1 MPVFH
6 LDPTARL
13 QRFLGRELIADPNL
27 AVIEFVKN
35 SYDAG
40 ASEVFV
46 DFRLSGELDDHEILV
61 CDNGIGMDV
70 EAFEQ
75 NWMHPGYSYKVDPS
89 ASGTAP
95 ESPAAE
101 RLRARV
107 AAGEKGLGR
116 LAAGRLGRLLDVYT
130 RQTPGDAWLHV
141 IFDWDAFDR
150 MDIPM
155 RRVPVQYELGEEP
168 PDARYTA
175 GTVVRIRRPYFNWTH
190 RVRGRK
196 VPGRSDSRLGR
207 LRQDLAL
214 VMDPFA
220 RGSEDF
226 RIFLGVDR
234 PDLSQVAGLI
244 TPEELSVYDYVWEF
258 EIRPTEAAPTVR
270 RVVRRSPKV
279 VNKTGQAAESEL
291 VVPANQD
298 DGGEEGAT
306 GTLLAGPIKG
316 TFYYA
321 PPQVAERGAA
331 LGRPPGVYL
340 YRDRVRV
347 EPYGSPGDDWL
358 GVQARKASRQG
369 YAAIQPNSLTGHVE
383 ITREANPGLID
394 MSNRN
399 GLVENEAYDDLVA
412 RLRAEFRAFD
422 ALVLDEL
429 VRPNWEEPAARA
441 QLAAQR
447 AQAFTIALAAA
458 AGHSIRQPVAA
469 LGAELEIVE
478 AVAEKLADEA
488 LKHRLEG
495 VVKRSRLHLGAIDAS
510 LERLSAIESVDL
522 ANAFA
527 ELDLSAVVEEAVARA
542 TPFAEA
548 AGILIEAKAPSAIV
562 ISEPQALEEAVFELL
577 RNGLRATQ
585 EAGRRQAVSVTIE
598 RVGRSIEIL
607 IGDHGAGIAESV
619 RGRLFEETV
628 STSGQTG
635 FGLIHIR
642 ELLAL
647 VSAQVELRSTGPDG
661 STFAI
666 VVPAPASVRK
676 EA

>member
-27 AVIEFVKN
+27 AIIEFVKN

-40 ASEVFV
+40 AAEVFV
-46 DFRLSGELDDHEILV
+46 DFRLDGDLDDHEIV
-61 CDNGIGMDV
+61 ISDNGIGMDV
-70 EAFEQ
+70 RAFEQ
-75 NWMHPGYSYKVDPS
+75 NWMHPGYSHKVDPF
-89 ASGTAP
+89 AP
-95 ESPAAE
+95 GVAPDSSAAE
-101 RLRARV
+101 RQRSRV

-130 RQTPGDAWLHV
+130 RQAPGDPWLHV
-141 IFDWDAFDR
+141 IFDWDEFDR

-155 RRVPVQYELGEEP
+155 RRVPVRYEVGQEP
-168 PDARYTA
+168 ADARYTA

-196 VPGRSDSRLGR
+196 VAGRSDSRLGR

-214 VMDPFA
+214 LMDPFA
-220 RGSEDF
+220 RSGEDF
-226 RIFLGVDR
+226 RVFLGVDR
-234 PDLSQVAGLI
+234 PELTQHAGLI
-244 TPEELSVYDYVWEF
+244 TPEELSVRDYVWEF
-258 EIRPTEAAPTVR
+258 EIRPTRTAPIVH
-270 RVVRRSPKV
+270 RVIRRSPAV
-279 VNKTGQAAESEL
+279 VKKTGHPAESKL
-291 VVPANQD
+291 DVPSALEAE
-298 DGGEEGAT
+298 DGDGAT
-306 GTLLAGPIKG
+306 EALRAGPIRG
-316 TFYYA
+316 AFYYA

-331 LGRPPGVYL
+331 LGRPSGVYL

-369 YAAIQPNSLTGHVE
+369 YAAIQPNLLTGHVE
-383 ITREANPGLID
+383 ISRAENPDLID

-447 AQAFTIALAAA
+447 AQAFTVALAAA

-469 LGAELEIVE
+469 LGAELEIVQ
-478 AVAEKLADEA
+478 AVAEKVEDEA
-488 LKHRLEG
+488 LKRRLEG
-495 VVKRSRLHLGAIDAS
+495 VVTRSRLHLRAIDAS
-510 LERLSAIESVDL
+510 LERLAAIESVDL
-522 ANAFA
+522 AKTFA
-527 ELDLSAVVEEAVARA
+527 EIELAAVVDKAAARA
-542 TPFAEA
+542 RPYADA
-548 AGILIEAKAPSAIV
+548 AGIPIDVAATSVIV

-585 EAGRRQAVSVTIE
+585 EAGRHDPVSVSVG
-598 RVGRSIEIL
+598 RVGRAIEIL
-607 IGDHGAGIAESV
+607 IRDTGAGLDPRV
-619 RGRLFEETV
+619 RERLFEETV

-647 VSAQVELRSTGPDG
+647 VNAQVELRSSGPDG
-661 STFAI
+661 SLFAI
-666 VVPAPASVRK
+666 VVPSAAAVRK
-676 EA
+676 EV